1 MSVSKCIVRVIS
13 VLRFHDMQG
22 MLDKKLAGLFG
33 IGATSSEKAREGLS

>member
-1 MSVSKCIVRVIS
+1 MSLSKCMVRVIS

-33 IGATSSEKAREGLS
+33 IGAMSSEKARAGLS